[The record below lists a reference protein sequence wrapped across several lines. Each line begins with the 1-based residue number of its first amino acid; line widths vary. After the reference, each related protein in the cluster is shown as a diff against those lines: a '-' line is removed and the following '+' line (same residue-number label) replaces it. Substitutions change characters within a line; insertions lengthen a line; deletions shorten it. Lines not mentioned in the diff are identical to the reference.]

1 MFQGEPMQQN
11 ASFAHNIDLL
21 KKAAK
26 ITFFSIQF
34 VLIDNNKQVWE
45 KITDAC

>member
-21 KKAAK
+21 KKAAN
-26 ITFFSIQF
+26 FFNSICVDWQQQTG
-34 VLIDNNKQVWE
+34 LG